1 MYYKAI
7 KLYKLKVKY
16 KKYSKINLD
25 RRRESRITGIELPRV
40 RKIVKEINM
49 KRKKGACCICCKKK
63 KGMIA
68 EEFDAQEYYKNK
80 IV

>member
-1 MYYKAI
+1 
-7 KLYKLKVKY
+7 LYKLKVKY

-40 RKIVKEINM
+40 SKIVKEIKM
-49 KRKKGACCICCKKK
+49 KRKQGACCICCRKK
-63 KGMIA
+63 KGMRA